1 MKKRIISVAL
11 AVVMVVCLSA
21 CEMDTTTTVNQAEDN
36 EGVSLTYTADFYDN
50 SGGRWLSV
58 EGKSFSI
65 SPNKVKTYSWDSDGS
80 WISSYEM
87 SSVMSIEI
95 DGNKIESCGST
106 VIFAD
111 GRLEKCDI
119 DFNEEISTDEA
130 GNTSKNSTISQ
141 PTDIRV
147 DDWFR
152 IQNWWM
158 GQKNLNNGTH
168 GARLVIIQSQLGNP
182 ICVYSGN
189 DVSWDIPKNLPKT
202 TMVTID
208 GKVLYIH
215 RANFSIVDMELID

>member
-1 MKKRIISVAL
+1 MKKRLLSVAL

-21 CEMDTTTTVNQAEDN
+21 CEMDTTTTVQTADEN
-36 EGVSLTYTADFYDN
+36 EGISLTYTADFYDN

-58 EGKSFSI
+58 DGKSFSI

-111 GRLEKCDI
+111 SRLEKCDI
-119 DFNEEISTDEA
+119 DFDEEISTDEA
-130 GNTSKNSTISQ
+130 GNASQNSTISQ
-141 PTDIRV
+141 PTDIRI

-152 IQNWWM
+152 IQHWWM

-202 TMVTID
+202 TMVTVD